1 MDCKK
6 AMQQLND
13 ADGRPS
19 RPNRHDP
26 ELARHLEACPACA
39 RAARAAKI
47 IDGAFKAAASGPE
60 ESVTPFA
67 VLRSRIEQKTA
78 KNQKEFS
85 LMEKAQNIFS
95 MRPKLYAGLGVAVAV
110 FLFLTLVPFSYTIT
124 TGFEAVAENVL
135 QSQMISA
142 ERLVSAMNT
151 LGYENASVKLT
162 RSPEGYNYRVGNL
175 PDWTAGRQAAA
186 VLAAL
191 TGAPDVQ
198 VVPTRE
204 KVSGSLYA
212 RATDDRVH
220 IIEISTNGGT
230 EEQIEQ
236 DIAAQLTA
244 AGFLSPQ
251 VDVTITADGITQIS
265 LSGERSTNDGNGQG
279 EDVIEIN
286 IKGTD
291 DMSFEVPAMDSPPAL
306 NIDTEGKTDAQ
317 IKAEV
322 EAKLA
327 AQGITGAVVEIET
340 GPDGQKKVKITREV
354 EEIR

>member
-1 MDCKK
+1 
-6 AMQQLND
+6 MQQLND

-60 ESVTPFA
+60 EPVTPFA
-67 VLRSRIEQKTA
+67 VLRSRIEQKTV

-85 LMEKAQNIFS
+85 LMEKAQNKFS
-95 MRPKLYAGLGVAVAV
+95 MRPKLYAGLGVAVAA

-142 ERLVSAMNT
+142 ERLVGAMNT

-162 RSPEGYNYRVGNL
+162 RSAEGYNYRIGNL

-191 TGAPDVQ
+191 TGASNVQ
-198 VVPTRE
+198 VVPTHE

-212 RATDDRVH
+212 RATDDRVR

-244 AGFLSPQ
+244 AGFISPQ
-251 VDVTITADGITQIS
+251 VDVTTSADGIMQIS
-265 LSGERSTNDGNGQG
+265 LSGERSTTDGNGQG
-279 EDVIEIN
+279 EEVIEIN
-286 IKGTD
+286 LKGTN
-291 DMSFEVPAMDSPPAL
+291 DMSFDVPSMEGLPPL
-306 NIDTEGKTDAQ
+306 DIETEGKTDAQ
-317 IKAEV
+317 IKAEA

-327 AQGITGAVVEIET
+327 AKGITGVAVQVET
-340 GPDGQKKVKITREV
+340 RPDGQKAIKVTREV

>member
-26 ELARHLEACPACA
+26 ELARHLEGCPACA

-47 IDGAFKAAASGPE
+47 IDGAFQLAASGPE

-95 MRPKLYAGLGVAVAV
+95 MRPKLYAGLGVAVAI

-124 TGFEAVAENVL
+124 TGFEAVAENVR

-142 ERLVSAMNT
+142 ERLVGAMNT

-162 RSPEGYNYRVGNL
+162 RSAEGYNYRIGNL

-198 VVPTRE
+198 IVPTHE

-212 RATDDRVH
+212 RATDNRTR
-220 IIEISTNGGT
+220 IEVNTDGKT
-230 EEQIEQ
+230 DEEVAQA
-236 DIAAQLTA
+236 IADQLAA
-244 AGFLSPQ
+244 AGFTRPQ
-251 VDVTITADGITQIS
+251 VNVETDANGQTQIS
-265 LSGERSTNDGNGQG
+265 ISGERETSSANGQG
-279 EDVIEIN
+279 EQIIELN
-286 IKGTD
+286 LKGD
-291 DMSFEVPAMDSPPAL
+291 GDMSFDMPAMDTPPAL

-317 IKAEV
+317 IKAEA

-327 AQGITGAVVEIET
+327 AQGIMGAIVEIET
-340 GPDGQKKVKITREV
+340 RPDGQKAIKVTREV

>member
-13 ADGRPS
+13 ADGR
-19 RPNRHDP
+19 HDP
-26 ELARHLEACPACA
+26 ELAKHLEGCPACA

-47 IDGAFKAAASGPE
+47 IDGAFKTAASGPE
-60 ESVTPFA
+60 ESATPFA
-67 VLRSRIEQKTA
+67 VLRSGIEQKTA
-78 KNQKEFS
+78 KNQKEYS

-95 MRPKLYAGLGVAVAV
+95 LRPKLYAGLGVAVAV

-124 TGFEAVAENVL
+124 TGFEAVAGGV
-135 QSQMISA
+135 QPSQFVSA
-142 ERLVSAMNT
+142 ERLVGAMNT
-151 LGYENASVKLT
+151 LGYADASVNLMRT
-162 RSPEGYNYRVGNL
+162 SDGYNYRIGNL

-191 TGAPDVQ
+191 TGATDVQ
-198 VVPTRE
+198 VVPTHE

-212 RATDDRVH
+212 RATDDRVNV
-220 IIEISTNGGT
+220 IEISTNGGT

-244 AGFLSPQ
+244 AGFMSPQ
-251 VDVTITADGITQIS
+251 VDVTISADGVTQIS
-265 LSGERSTNDGNGQG
+265 LSGERSTTDGNGQG
-279 EDVIEIN
+279 EEVIEIN
-286 IKGTD
+286 LKGTD
-291 DMSFEVPAMDSPPAL
+291 DMSFGVPSMEGLPAL
-306 NIDTEGKTDAQ
+306 DIDTEGKTDAQ

-327 AQGITGAVVEIET
+327 ARGITGAVVEIET
-340 GPDGQKKVKITREV
+340 RPDGRKDIKVTREV